1 MPKRVRNLSH
11 CKARHDRADN
21 RDQKIQTMT
30 DRRRPASSTATKSL
44 GAAVL
49 LVSMLAGC
57 ATTDDTTRPAATPV
71 GPAPTYAVT
80 QMESALKCLSGVYP
94 AAADLRIGVND
105 LTDGTGATLSGD
117 TFSKML
123 TQRPDMMMTIALA
136 KTGARVVNR
145 SSTGVSEWELKQA
158 MQKYIGDGKSR
169 INPASK
175 EPIPYRPILA
185 GSLLGSTHYV
195 SGAISELNWNIKSD
209 VSEFGIGGLTL
220 GGRNYRISLG
230 VDLIVTNTTTTEV
243 VMARSYSKQLVGR
256 EVSSGLFRFFDV
268 GRASKNFGPREV
280 FEFNLGRQANEP
292 VQTAVRWILETAAY
306 EIVSSLSG
314 VGSSCDDLLPE
325 GSRPERAEQLA
336 RPAPVSQGIPRNAPG
351 APLVPP
357 TAAVAAV
364 PLTQPAPTGGA
375 LRAVRTT
382 SGSPSPMPPA
392 AGLAPALSAAVSPGD
407 MSGRAAD
414 ASRAEAGSRGTTK
427 SWPVE
432 AKAPKPG
439 TASRQDPGAAKVVS
453 ASSRNATAAGKA
465 TPRELARNGAA
476 AGNKGKASADT
487 RKVAAGART
496 EPAARG
502 KGQRNETASTTVSG
516 RAASRVAAAPNGTPV
531 RSTAAATNGAG
542 EPISAASP
550 TVAVVAPI
558 PAPGA
563 TGSNRPETSAASQ
576 ASALQ
581 PAGVAQASPVA
592 GAAAPTSPVVSAAAP
607 TNPAAG
613 GAALANPA
621 ASGAA
626 PTSTGLPPTAQARPA
641 ATGAGVGLPTNVIE
655 GVNLIEDENETVI
668 RVDLRV
674 PLDNLPAIDAT
685 QPRTLV
691 VALPRVANGIGR
703 ILNLAGAG
711 VQAVRLDS
719 DNGATRLL
727 IDLDGPFE
735 HTVDRNGRSLL
746 VTLKGTESARISSA
760 SGQAPGQGAA
770 LKAAGPAPSAS
781 AAAASTGPDAG
792 SVSGSEEL
800 ARSRGTD
807 PLTQEQIAQSRR
819 R

>member
-1 MPKRVRNLSH
+1 
-11 CKARHDRADN
+11 
-21 RDQKIQTMT
+21 MT
-30 DRRRPASSTATKSL
+30 DRRRPASSTAKKSL
-44 GAAVL
+44 GTAVL

-80 QMESALKCLSGVYP
+80 QMESALKCLAGVYP

-158 MQKYIGDGKSR
+158 MQKYIGDGKAR

-209 VSEFGIGGLTL
+209 VSEFGVGGLTL

-230 VDLIVTNTTTTEV
+230 VDLIVTNTTTTEI

-256 EVSSGLFRFFDV
+256 EISSGLFRFFDV
-268 GRASKNFGPREV
+268 GRASKNFGPKEV

-325 GSRPERAEQLA
+325 GSRPERAEQLS
-336 RPAPVSQGIPRNAPG
+336 RPGPVSQGTPRSPG
-351 APLVPP
+351 APIVPP
-357 TAAVAAV
+357 TAAAAAV
-364 PLTQPAPTGGA
+364 PMRQPAQSAGA
-375 LRAVRTT
+375 LRTVQTPVE
-382 SGSPSPMPPA
+382 SPSPVPPSS
-392 AGLAPALSAAVSPGD
+392 AGLAPALSAAVSPGGTQGRTSAP
-407 MSGRAAD
+407 SGAD
-414 ASRAEAGSRGTTK
+414 NAPRGTTK

-432 AKAPKPG
+432 VKTPKSGAASRKDPSTAKVA
-439 TASRQDPGAAKVVS
+439 TASARS
-453 ASSRNATAAGKA
+453 ATAAGKV
-465 TPRELARNGAA
+465 TPRELARNGTT
-476 AGNKGKASADT
+476 AGSKDKAPADS
-487 RKVAAGART
+487 RKVASATGARA

-502 KGQRNETASTTVSG
+502 KGPKNETVSSTASSRSAGNSASVSG
-516 RAASRVAAAPNGTPV
+516 GTAERIP
-531 RSTAAATNGAG
+531 AAAT
-542 EPISAASP
+542 ASP
-550 TVAVVAPI
+550 TVAIVAPI
-558 PAPGA
+558 PVPGITGPKSPDAPI
-563 TGSNRPETSAASQ
+563 AAQ
-576 ASALQ
+576 AIPAQ
-581 PAGVAQASPVA
+581 PAGVSPASTVA
-592 GAAAPTSPVVSAAAP
+592 GAAAPTS
-607 TNPAAG
+607 
-613 GAALANPA
+613 
-621 ASGAA
+621 SGTPSTVQARPMA
-626 PTSTGLPPTAQARPA
+626 TSTGI
-641 ATGAGVGLPTNVIE
+641 GLPTNVIE
-655 GVNLIEDENETVI
+655 GVNLIEDESETVI

-674 PLDNLPAIDAT
+674 PLDNLPTIDAT

-691 VALPRVANGIGR
+691 LALPRVANGIGR
-703 ILNLAGAG
+703 ILNLTGAG
-711 VQAVRLDS
+711 VQAVRLDG

-735 HTVDRNGRSLL
+735 HAVERNGRSLL

-760 SGQAPGQGAA
+760 SGQPAGQGASV
-770 LKAAGPAPSAS
+770 KATGTGPSAS
-781 AAAASTGPDAG
+781 TAAASTGPDAG

>member
-1 MPKRVRNLSH
+1 MRTRVRNLSH
-11 CKARHDRADN
+11 CKARYDRADN
-21 RDQKIQTMT
+21 RDQKIKTMT
-30 DRRRPASSTATKSL
+30 DRRRPASSTAKKSL
-44 GAAVL
+44 VTAVL

-80 QMESALKCLSGVYP
+80 QMESALKCLAGVYP

-158 MQKYIGDGKSR
+158 MQKYIGDGKAR

-209 VSEFGIGGLTL
+209 VSEFGVGGLTL

-230 VDLIVTNTTTTEV
+230 VDLIVTNTTTTEI

-256 EVSSGLFRFFDV
+256 EVSTGLFRFFDV
-268 GRASKNFGPREV
+268 GRASKNFGPKEV

-336 RPAPVSQGIPRNAPG
+336 QPGPVSRAIPRNAPG

-357 TAAVAAV
+357 TAAMAAV
-364 PLTQPAPTGGA
+364 PVTQPTPSAGA
-375 LRAVRTT
+375 LRAVQATAGT
-382 SGSPSPMPPA
+382 PSPMPLA
-392 AGLAPALSAAVSPGD
+392 SAGLAPALSAAVSPGG
-407 MSGRAAD
+407 MPARATD
-414 ASRAEAGSRGTTK
+414 ASRAEGASRGTTK

-432 AKAPKPG
+432 VKSPKSG
-439 TASRQDPGAAKVVS
+439 TASRKDAAAAK
-453 ASSRNATAAGKA
+453 ATAAASRNATAAGKA
-465 TPRELARNGAA
+465 APRELARNSTP
-476 AGNKGKASADT
+476 AGNKGKASADS
-487 RKVAAGART
+487 RKFAAATGARS
-496 EPAARG
+496 EPAERG
-502 KGQRNETASTTVSG
+502 RGAKNETASA
-516 RAASRVAAAPNGTPV
+516 AASSRSASRLAAGPNATVTAP
-531 RSTAAATNGAG
+531 
-542 EPISAASP
+542 
-550 TVAVVAPI
+550 
-558 PAPGA
+558 
-563 TGSNRPETSAASQ
+563 
-576 ASALQ
+576 
-581 PAGVAQASPVA
+581 ASPVQPV
-592 GAAAPTSPVVSAAAP
+592 GAASANPADSAAANPVVSAAAP
-607 TNPAAG
+607 TSAAVI
-613 GAALANPA
+613 A
-621 ASGAA
+621 AA
-626 PTSTGLPPTAQARPA
+626 PTNSGMPPAAQARPA
-641 ATGAGVGLPTNVIE
+641 VAATGVALPTNVIE

-674 PLDNLPAIDAT
+674 PLDSLPAIDAT

-691 VALPRVANGIGR
+691 LALPRVANGIGR

-711 VQAVRLDS
+711 VQAVRLDG

-727 IDLDGPFE
+727 IDLAAPFE
-735 HTVDRNGRSLL
+735 HAVERNGRSLL
-746 VTLKGTESARISSA
+746 VTLKGTESARAASA
-760 SGQAPGQGAA
+760 SGQAPGQSAA
-770 LKAAGPAPSAS
+770 VKASGVAPSGSKAT
-781 AAAASTGPDAG
+781 ASTGPDAG

-800 ARSRGTD
+800 ARSRDSD